1 MLQRI
6 LNSAGLDARD
16 CAGLLGVNP
25 DVFMAWVSGQES
37 IPDSFLPLLSAVLSV
52 APSTLVHAG
61 KSSRHLEE
69 ADITPQIW
77 FKFRGEGLVQADRE
91 SVVLIRMMG
100 HYLNELEEVTR
111 QKSIQW
117 KTIFDAIRNGVDV
130 QAPVKEQGKIAARI
144 FRQSTSLGHGA
155 TGAGEA
161 LRGLLR
167 AIGILAVEIPISNS
181 IIEGCSFYVGALTS
195 PRPCIF
201 ANGHHT
207 TWFRR
212 NVILMHELGHAIFEP
227 FTGATLD
234 FVDGANSEDIELRAQ
249 SFAQEVLVPKE
260 VLLHTAQANGCK
272 WNALSAGSLAQLVA
286 STHVE
291 LRTLLAASV
300 DAGFIGPSQAEEL
313 KQTDISEPL
322 RSISTHALTTDEFL
336 EKAGTD
342 KQEWIGKRN
351 TTLTSRAIL
360 LPIGYIN
367 AVVEAYRN
375 RQISPSKAAVYLMID
390 EKEFLERF
398 GDIYEEVEV

>member
-91 SVVLIRMMG
+91 SVVLI
-100 HYLNELEEVTR
+100 
-111 QKSIQW
+111 
-117 KTIFDAIRNGVDV
+117 TIFDAIRNGVDV

-144 FRQSTSLGHGA
+144 FRQSTALGHGT
-155 TGAGEA
+155 TGGGEA

-272 WNALSAGSLAQLVA
+272 WNALSARSLAQLVA

>member
-25 DVFMAWVSGQES
+25 EVFMAWVSGQES

-52 APSTLVHAG
+52 APSTLVNAG

-117 KTIFDAIRNGVDV
+117 KTIFDAIRNGVDI
-130 QAPVKEQGKIAARI
+130 QAPVKEQGKTAARI
-144 FRQSTSLGHGA
+144 FRQSTAIGHGA
-155 TGAGEA
+155 TGAGEL

-167 AIGILAVEIPISNS
+167 AIGILAVEIPIGNS
-181 IIEGCSFYVGALTS
+181 IIEGCSFFVGAVTS

-212 NVILMHELGHAIFEP
+212 NVILMHELGHAIGGVHSCRTP
-227 FTGATLD
+227 D
-234 FVDGANSEDIELRAQ
+234 FVGSQ
-249 SFAQEVLVPKE
+249 SRCW
-260 VLLHTAQANGCK
+260 LHQPHSSGGTETCGYFR
-272 WNALSAGSLAQLVA
+272 VA
-286 STHVE
+286 TEYFV
-291 LRTLLAASV
+291 
-300 DAGFIGPSQAEEL
+300 
-313 KQTDISEPL
+313 
-322 RSISTHALTTDEFL
+322 
-336 EKAGTD
+336 
-342 KQEWIGKRN
+342 
-351 TTLTSRAIL
+351 SR
-360 LPIGYIN
+360 IN
-367 AVVEAYRN
+367 
-375 RQISPSKAAVYLMID
+375 
-390 EKEFLERF
+390 
-398 GDIYEEVEV
+398 